1 MTVRIN
7 PSTNCYKAAVYCRDY
22 QATDEQAAKV
32 FGLKPASV
40 KHTRYQLGIKKPG
53 STRGDKGSAI
63 QAAKGYLNSELTMK
77 AFAASCGINRGSI
90 QSALN
95 RMGHRITYDKP
106 DRRLMK
112 QHGVYYFRLRKYGL
126 KVFIKLSNDLRT
138 ARAMRDKL
146 ERKYKV

>member
-1 MTVRIN
+1 MTARIN
-7 PSTNCYKAAVYCRDY
+7 PSSNCFKAAIYCRDY

-32 FGLKPASV
+32 FGLRPSSV

-53 STRGDKGSAI
+53 STRGDTGSAI
-63 QAAKGYLNSELTMK
+63 QAAKNYLNSDLSFK
-77 AFAASCGINRGSI
+77 SFADSCGINRGSI

-95 RMGHRITYDKP
+95 RMGHQITYDKP
-106 DRRLMK
+106 NRRLMK
-112 QHGVYYFRLRKYGL
+112 HKGVYYFRLRKYGL
-126 KVFIKLSNDLRT
+126 NVFTKLSNDLRT